1 MNISIIDLL
10 FILFFIFT
18 IVPILQYRYLE
29 FQRFSLIKQLEQK
42 RKSRVIVLI
51 HRQEVFSFLG
61 LPFSRFIDIEDSES
75 ILRAIRL
82 TPVDTPIDM
91 IVHTPG
97 GLVLASEQIAKALIK
112 HQAKVTIFIPHYA
125 MSGGSL
131 IAFAGDEI
139 VMDENAVLSPLDP
152 QIGEYPAVS
161 LLNVLKQK
169 PMKNIDDKTLVL
181 ADVAKKGLKQV
192 CEAIVDILVGN
203 NMKKERA
210 VEIANLL
217 SSGQWT
223 HDYPIDY
230 EIAKR
235 IGLPVQVGLPGEIY
249 QLMELYPQSSGR
261 RPSVQYIPVP
271 YSPEPERR
279 KQTANDKGL

>member
-10 FILFFIFT
+10 FIFFFVVT
-18 IVPILQYRYLE
+18 ILPILQYRYLE
-29 FQRFSLIKQLEQK
+29 FQRFNLIKQLEQK

-82 TPVDTPIDM
+82 TSVSTPID
-91 IVHTPG
+91 IIIHTPG
-97 GLVLASEQIAKALIK
+97 GLVLASEQIAKALVK
-112 HQAKVTIFIPHYA
+112 HKAKVTVFIPHYA

-139 VMDENAVLSPLDP
+139 MMDENAVLSPLDP

-161 LLNVLKQK
+161 LLSVLKRK
-169 PMKNIDDKTLVL
+169 PIKDIDDKTIIL
-181 ADVAKKGLKQV
+181 ADVARKGLKQV
-192 CEAIVDILVGN
+192 CEVITDILMSN
-203 NMKKERA
+203 NMKKEKA
-210 VEIANLL
+210 VRIANLL

-223 HDYPIDY
+223 HDYPIDFKQ
-230 EIAKR
+230 AKE
-235 IGLPVQVGLPGEIY
+235 IGLPVQVGLPREIY
-249 QLMELYPQSSGR
+249 KLMEFYPQSGGR

-271 YSPEPERR
+271 YSPGPERR
-279 KQTANDKGL
+279 RQTRQR